1 MSCFNCLNIFGHLT
15 KDKREEKNLWTSL
28 GRNSVLNIHYMAGG
42 ALMTNFMHERGI
54 TPEMQAPYDIPG
66 TFIVSPLLTL
76 LVMPLVDRVQNR
88 IRAFAWTTFVGSIGV
103 FLPPLIFCL
112 GPEKFR
118 TVTFILVTRM
128 LVGWLACAPSN
139 ARLGLD
145 GAVNCRIMHNSIR
158 GRYTS
163 ISGMAQG
170 ILGIGTGLVVT
181 WLAKSFDIRTA
192 LLVASV
198 ISVAAAAVSS
208 LMTFLYTELP
218 DLVGVPP
225 AARPKSSFIN
235 DLKKIFTMKEFKIMM
250 PANLLR
256 GVGDGVGVFIF
267 WIALKRLEL
276 PPVYAGYVTLAG
288 TCAPFL
294 GNLILGLTMD
304 RFGAVIMIPA
314 SCIVIAA
321 SLMGTIL
328 TQSPALFLGFYFIY
342 LVAKPIEASAV
353 PLAHYEVVPNEV
365 MGAFTTVRLALLNYS
380 TGVASVLA
388 GLLMRRFTPTT
399 IFVGSAALKL
409 VSGTLFC
416 IGLILLKKHKE
427 AQA

>member
-1 MSCFNCLNIFGHLT
+1 MSFLSCLNFFGHLT

-28 GRNSVLNIHYMAGG
+28 GRSSVLNIHYQLPGT
-42 ALMTNFMHERGI
+42 LMTNFMHERGI
-54 TPEMQAPYDIPG
+54 TPEMQAPYGIPG
-66 TFIVSPLLTL
+66 TFIVNPLLTL
-76 LVMPLVDRVQNR
+76 LLTPLVDRVRNR
-88 IRAFAWTTFVGSIGV
+88 FRAFAWTTFIGSMGIC
-103 FLPPLIFCL
+103 LPPLIFCL

-118 TVTFILVTRM
+118 TATFILVTQM
-128 LVGWLACAPSN
+128 LVGFLVAGPN
-139 ARLGLD
+139 IVRLGLD

-163 ISGMAQG
+163 ISGMVQG
-170 ILGIGTGLVVT
+170 IIGFGGGLVVT
-181 WLAKSFDIRTA
+181 WLAKSFDIHTA
-192 LLVASV
+192 LLVGSV
-198 ISVAAAAVSS
+198 ISVVAVAGSS
-208 LMTFLYTELP
+208 LICLLYTELP
-218 DLVGVPP
+218 DLAGTQP
-225 AARPKSSFIN
+225 AVRPKPSFIN
-235 DLKKIFTMKEFKIMM
+235 DLKKIFMMKEFKIMM

-256 GVGDGVGVFIF
+256 GIGDGVGVFIF
-267 WIALKRLEL
+267 WIALKRLDL
-276 PPVYAGYVTLAG
+276 PPVYAGYVALAG
-288 TCAPFL
+288 TCAPFV
-294 GNLILGLTMD
+294 GNLILGLTLD
-304 RFGAVIMIPA
+304 RFGAVIMIPV
-314 SCIVIAA
+314 SSVVIAV

-342 LVAKPIEASAV
+342 MVAKPIEASAV

-365 MGAFTTVRLALLNYS
+365 MGAFTTVRLALLNYT

-388 GLLMRRFTPTT
+388 GLLMRRFTHTT